1 MRMLLLG
8 LALTVA
14 GCSGV
19 PKQPLPGAEV
29 SAPEAHGQAL
39 LAMWLEQ
46 SKALHSLQGL
56 AKVRVK
62 TDQGSLS
69 GTQVVIVAKPAQLR
83 AETLSPFGNPLLSLA
98 SDGRQLTVLVPGD
111 NLFFSGEATAE
122 NLTRF
127 TRMPLPPTALVDI
140 LLWQPPL
147 VAFQELSTFRTAGGG
162 WRLLL
167 VAGPLRQELTFD
179 AAERLES
186 VRYFSGDA
194 LQLQIDYAGFADS
207 MSVPRQI
214 RLEQPPFAMQTS
226 LDFSEI
232 AVNQPLPAGRF
243 TLVPPDGSRIIPLDP
258 TDATAGEGQRPSP
271 VPNGRD

>member
-1 MRMLLLG
+1 
-8 LALTVA
+8 
-14 GCSGV
+14 
-19 PKQPLPGAEV
+19 
-29 SAPEAHGQAL
+29 
-39 LAMWLEQ
+39 
-46 SKALHSLQGL
+46 
-56 AKVRVK
+56 
-62 TDQGSLS
+62 
-69 GTQVVIVAKPAQLR
+69 
-83 AETLSPFGNPLLSLA
+83 
-98 SDGRQLTVLVPGD
+98 
-111 NLFFSGEATAE
+111 
-122 NLTRF
+122 
-127 TRMPLPPTALVDI
+127 MPLPPTALIDI

-179 AAERLES
+179 AAERLEH

-194 LQLQIDYAGFADS
+194 LQLQVDYAGFAES

-243 TLVPPDGSRIIPLDP
+243 TLVPPNGSRVVSLDP
-258 TDATAGEGQRPSP
+258 PAADGGGSTSPLP
-271 VPNGRD
+271 VPGGRE